1 MAFSR
6 DGNGLCQ
13 WFTNVDRK
21 FSAWLH
27 KADYFIKHF
36 WNKTPDDLIIVA
48 EDMRKSYCRDVS
60 EYIEKG
66 MRGNTLSQI
75 KEARE
80 IKEEVPKIRETVKP
94 KQTRTRKEIDWWD

>member
-1 MAFSR
+1 M
-6 DGNGLCQ
+6 
-13 WFTNVDRK
+13 
-21 FSAWLH
+21 
-27 KADYFIKHF
+27 
-36 WNKTPDDLIIVA
+36 IVA
-48 EDMRKSYCRDVS
+48 EYMRKSYCRDVS

-94 KQTRTRKEIDWWD
+94 KTTRTRKEIDWWD